1 MKKSLL
7 SESSFVRAIGIE
19 PTCLAAPDP
28 KSGASASFATPA
40 LKWSFIFSMA
50 ALQIQG
56 GDANVRAFDEKIKN
70 TCFCVNSFKMET
82 VAAIPKYNLS
92 EDQEKKLILREYRAL
107 LRSMKPKLKPG
118 DKELVRMAFE
128 MAADAHKT
136 MRRKSGEP
144 YILHPLAVARIC
156 VEEIG
161 LGVRSTICS
170 LLHDTVEDTDISLED
185 IERQFGN
192 EIARIVDGLTKISTV
207 IDVNASQQAENFKK
221 ILLTLT
227 DDPRVILIKLADRLH
242 NMRTLE
248 SMKREKQLKIASET
262 VYVYAPLAH
271 RMGLYT
277 IKTEMEDLAMKYM
290 EPDTYKEIARKL
302 SETRRERT
310 RYINEFIRP
319 IREKMEKAEF
329 NFEIYGRPKSIHSI
343 WNKMKKKGV
352 SFEEV
357 YDLFAIRVI
366 LNSPPEREK
375 EDCWKVYS
383 MITDEYTPSPERL
396 RDWLSNPKSN
406 GYEAL
411 HTTVMGP
418 QGKWVEVQIRTK
430 RMNEIAE
437 KGLAAHWKYKEG
449 TADESRFDKWFH
461 QIREALQSQDADTV
475 DFLQDFKTSFLAEEI
490 YVYTP
495 KGDVKMLPVGST
507 ALDFAFAIHSAVGAR
522 CIGAKVNHKLVPL
535 SHKLRSGDQIEII
548 TSNKQKPSEDWLNIV
563 VTAKAKSKI
572 KDALKEEK
580 RKIAEDGKY
589 FVQRKLEAIGAAYQQ
604 HNIDIL
610 TEFYKQPSTLDFF
623 YQVATKSID
632 LKELKDFHILGDKL
646 EAPKPQ
652 RPHIEIKTDQQ
663 LHTDFNKKDAELIIF
678 GESSDRILYNL
689 ANCCKPIPGDD
700 VFGFVTT
707 GKGLTIHRT
716 NCPNA
721 SKLLANYGHRVVK
734 TKWAKNKEISFLTG
748 LNIIGLDDVGVVH
761 KITNLISGEMKI
773 NIGALSI
780 EAKEGIFRGSFKVF
794 VHDKEELDELVHRL
808 KSLSGIHAVER
819 FDAELV

>member
-1 MKKSLL
+1 MDN
-7 SESSFVRAIGIE
+7 V
-19 PTCLAAPDP
+19 
-28 KSGASASFATPA
+28 
-40 LKWSFIFSMA
+40 A
-50 ALQIQG
+50 AL
-56 GDANVRAFDEKIKN
+56 
-70 TCFCVNSFKMET
+70 
-82 VAAIPKYNLS
+82 PKYNLN
-92 EDQEKKLILREYRAL
+92 EEQEKKLILREYRAL
-107 LRSMKPKLKPG
+107 LRDLKPKLKPK
-118 DKELVRMAFE
+118 DKALVRLAFE
-128 MAADAHKT
+128 MSADAHRT

-161 LGVRSTICS
+161 LGVRSTICA
-170 LLHDTVEDTDISLED
+170 LLHDTVEDTDITLDD
-185 IERQFGN
+185 IEKSFGT
-192 EIARIVDGLTKISTV
+192 EIARIVDGLTKISNV
-207 IDVNASQQAENFKK
+207 MDVSGSQQAENFKK

-227 DDPRVILIKLADRLH
+227 DDPRVILIKLSDRLH
-242 NMRTLE
+242 NMRTMD
-248 SMKREKQLKIASET
+248 SMKREKQLKISSET

-271 RMGLYT
+271 RMGLYN
-277 IKTEMEDLAMKYM
+277 IKTEMEDLSMKYL
-290 EPDTYKEIARKL
+290 EPEAYRAIARKL
-302 SETRRERT
+302 AETKRERS

-319 IREKMEKAEF
+319 IREKLERGGF

-343 WNKMKKKGV
+343 WNKMQKKGV

-366 LNSPPEREK
+366 LSSPTEREK

-383 MITDEYTPSPERL
+383 FITDEYLPAPERL

-449 TADESRFDKWFH
+449 TADENRFDKWFQ
-461 QIREALQSQDADTV
+461 QIREVLSNNETDSV

-495 KGDVKMLPVGST
+495 KGDVKMLPIGST
-507 ALDFAFAIHSAVGAR
+507 ALDFAFAIHSAVGSQ
-522 CIGAKVNHKLVPL
+522 CIGAKVNHKLVPI
-535 SHKLRSGDQIEII
+535 SHKLRSGDQVEII
-548 TSNKQKPSEDWLNIV
+548 TSGKQKPSDDWLNIV
-563 VTAKAKSKI
+563 VTAKAKNKI

-580 RKIAEDGKY
+580 RKVAEEGKY
-589 FVQRKLEAIGAAYQQ
+589 TVQRKLENMGASMSQ
-604 HNIDIL
+604 HNIEVL
-610 TEFYKQPSTLDFF
+610 TNYYKQPSSLDLF
-623 YQVATKSID
+623 YAVAVKNID
-632 LKELKDFHILGDKL
+632 LKEIKEFHQSGDRL
-646 EAPKPQ
+646 EAPKPVKPVIQ
-652 RPHIEIKTDQQ
+652 ENKHEGQSTIP
-663 LHTDFNKKDAELIIF
+663 KKDAELIIF
-678 GESSDRILYNL
+678 GESSDRIVYNL

-716 NCPNA
+716 NCKNA
-721 SKLLANYGHRVVK
+721 ARLLSNYGHRVVK

-748 LNIIGLDDVGVVH
+748 LKIVGLDDVGVIH

-773 NIGALSI
+773 NINAMTI
-780 EAKEGIFRGSFKVF
+780 EAKDGLFFGNVRIY
-794 VHDKEELDELVHRL
+794 VHDKEELEELVDHL
-808 KSLSGIHAVER
+808 KKLPGIETVDRYDTE
-819 FDAELV
+819 

>member
-1 MKKSLL
+1 
-7 SESSFVRAIGIE
+7 
-19 PTCLAAPDP
+19 
-28 KSGASASFATPA
+28 
-40 LKWSFIFSMA
+40 
-50 ALQIQG
+50 
-56 GDANVRAFDEKIKN
+56 
-70 TCFCVNSFKMET
+70 MET
-82 VAAIPKYNLS
+82 VAKTPKYNLND
-92 EDQEKKLILREYRAL
+92 EQERKLILREYRSL
-107 LRSMKPKLKPG
+107 MRSLKVKIKPG
-118 DKELVRMAFE
+118 DKELLRTAFE
-128 MAADAHKT
+128 MAVEAHKT

-144 YILHPLAVARIC
+144 YILHPLAVAKIC

-185 IERQFGN
+185 VEREFGQ
-192 EIARIVDGLTKISTV
+192 EIARIVDGLTKISNV
-207 IDVNASQQAENFKK
+207 IDINGSQQAENFKK
-221 ILLTLT
+221 ILMTLT

-248 SMKREKQLKIASET
+248 SMKREKQLKISSET

-290 EPDTYKEIARKL
+290 EPEIYRDIAQKL
-302 SETRRERT
+302 AETKRERSK
-310 RYINEFIRP
+310 YINEFIRP
-319 IREKMEKAEF
+319 IKEKLEKSNF
-329 NFEIYGRPKSIHSI
+329 KFEIYGRPKSIHSI
-343 WNKMKKKGV
+343 SNKIKKKGV
-352 SFEEV
+352 DFEEV

-366 LNSPPEREK
+366 LDSPTEREK

-437 KGLAAHWKYKEG
+437 KGLAAHYKYKEG
-449 TADESRFDKWFH
+449 GGDESRFDKWFS
-461 QIREALQSQDADTV
+461 QIREVISGQETDSI

-507 ALDFAFAIHSAVGAR
+507 ALDFAFAIHSAIGVKT
-522 CIGAKVNHKLVPL
+522 IGAKINHKLVPI
-535 SHKLRSGDQIEII
+535 SHKLRSGDQVEII
-548 TSNKQKPSEDWLNIV
+548 TSNKQKPSEDWLGFV
-563 VTAKAKSKI
+563 VTAKARGRI

-580 RKIAEDGKY
+580 KKIADEGKY
-589 FVQRKLEAIGAAYQQ
+589 TVQRKLEGIGAALNQ
-604 HNIDIL
+604 HNIDEL
-610 TEFYKQPSTLDFF
+610 VHWYKLQSHLDLF
-623 YQVATKSID
+623 YQVAVKNID
-632 LKELKDFHILGDKL
+632 LKEIKDFKVTGDKI
-646 EAPKPQ
+646 EAP
-652 RPHIEIKTDQQ
+652 RPVKTVQEFKQEITPYQQ
-663 LHTDFNKKDAELIIF
+663 SGGRKDAELIIF
-678 GESSDRILYNL
+678 GESSDRIVYNL

-700 VFGFVTT
+700 VFGFITT

-721 SKLLANYGHRVVK
+721 AKLLANYGHRVVK

-748 LNIIGLDDVGVVH
+748 LKIVGLDDVGVIH
-761 KITNLISGEMKI
+761 KITNLISGELRI
-773 NIGALSI
+773 NISALSV
-780 EAKEGIFRGSFKVF
+780 EAKEGLFEGNIKVF
-794 VHDKEELDELVHRL
+794 VHDKEELERLVQSL
-808 KSLSGIHAVER
+808 KSLPGIESVER
-819 FDAELV
+819 YDTEDIP